1 MTLIKFETRKK
12 KKTISKSER
21 ERYFKEKNDEGET
34 KESICTAIEKMNY
47 FYS

>member
-12 KKTISKSER
+12 KISKSER
-21 ERYFKEKNDEGET
+21 ERYFKEKNDKGET

-47 FYS
+47 FYSWK